1 MMEYRKARPDE
12 LGKVIDFINLVF
24 SMAHEPHDFKE
35 LLPKAYGDGACAMP
49 EHYIAIE
56 DGRIEGLVG
65 LWEGVQHVLGETI
78 KTGVIGSVSAHPY
91 AKGKGHMKACM
102 TMALEDAKA
111 KGIELLSLGGRRQR
125 YEYFGFTQGGLG
137 LHFGLGE
144 DNFRHG
150 MRAVDASP
158 YTFEEIGP
166 FVAQAH
172 ALHAAQPVYAERG
185 EADFALIC
193 RSWNKKATAILKNG
207 AFAGYLVGKFDE
219 MITEMNLTDEAD
231 CEGVLK
237 AWHLAH
243 GSRRVEI
250 AAPVWNKQRVRTLSK
265 VAGSGRSGWI
275 EMFRI
280 ENFAKIVRLWLS
292 LKASYARLTDGRFVL
307 ETEGE
312 RIAIEVKD
320 NVVSVQKTGDAPDAV
335 FSRLQAQDLL
345 LASLRWTDTDALP
358 ACVENWFP
366 LPVSMYSADGF

>member
-35 LLPKAYGDGACAMP
+35 LLPKAYGDDACFLP

-56 DGRIEGLVG
+56 NGYIEGVVG
-65 LWEGVQHVLGETI
+65 LLEGTLTVQGETI
-78 KTGVIGSVSAHPY
+78 KTGVIGSVSAHKY

-102 TMALEDAKA
+102 AMALEDAKA
-111 KGIELLSLGGRRQR
+111 KGIELMWLGGKRQR
-125 YEYFGFTQGGLG
+125 YEYFGFTQGGIG
-137 LHFGLGE
+137 LHFGLNE

-150 MRAVDASP
+150 MPHVDETP
-158 YTFEEIGP
+158 FTFAEIGP

-172 ALHAAQPVYAERG
+172 ALHEQQKVYAGRE
-185 EADFALIC
+185 EKDFELIC
-193 RSWNKKATAILKNG
+193 RSWENKGMAVLKNG
-207 AFAGYLVGKFDE
+207 QFAGYLVGN
-219 MITEMNLTDEAD
+219 ITELVLENEAD

-237 AWHLAH
+237 AWHIAH
-243 GSRRVEI
+243 GKEHVGVS
-250 AAPVWNKQRVRTLSK
+250 APVWNKQRARTLSK
-265 VAGSGRSGWI
+265 VAGSCRSGMI
-275 EMFRI
+275 EMFRLNDFEKNI
-280 ENFAKIVRLWLS
+280 RLWLN

-320 NVVSVQKTGDAPDAV
+320 NAVSVQKTDEAPDAV
-335 FSRLQAQDLL
+335 LSRLEAQDLL
-345 LASLRWTDTDALP
+345 ISNMRWTDTDEMP

-366 LPVSMYSADGF
+366 LPLSCFGADGF